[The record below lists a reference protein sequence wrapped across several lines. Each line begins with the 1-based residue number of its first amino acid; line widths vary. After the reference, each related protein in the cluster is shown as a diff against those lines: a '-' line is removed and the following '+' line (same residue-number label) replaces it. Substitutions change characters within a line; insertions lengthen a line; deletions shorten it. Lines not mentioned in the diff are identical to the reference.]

1 MALKNSL
8 MKTWGVGIFD
18 NDVALDVRNEFDAA
32 LALGLSAYVA
42 SDKVIAKYDQTKD
55 TEVYLALA
63 ALQIEHDI
71 IQPKVKKKALTLII
85 SGDAAEDWEDAGIPV
100 FENRKAVLQE
110 LRLRLLGMPT

>member
-18 NDVALDVRNEFDAA
+18 NDVALDVRKEFEAA
-32 LALGLSAYVA
+32 LAKGLSGYMA
-42 SDKVIAKYDQTKD
+42 SDNVIAKYGQTKD
-55 TEVYLALA
+55 MEVYLALA
-63 ALQIEHDI
+63 ELQIEHNI

-85 SGDAAEDWEDAGIPV
+85 SGDAAEDWEDAGTAV